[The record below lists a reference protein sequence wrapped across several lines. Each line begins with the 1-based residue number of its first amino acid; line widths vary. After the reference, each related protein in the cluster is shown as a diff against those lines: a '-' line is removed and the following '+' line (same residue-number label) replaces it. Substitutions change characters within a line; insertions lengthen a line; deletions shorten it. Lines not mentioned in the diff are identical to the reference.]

1 MNRMDCHPI
10 RQKSMAKIF
19 PSSEKYSFRCDLFI
33 SQAEVKDLQKSKGG
47 EDWEIDSLPSE
58 VVVSMLVCAF
68 HMHPVCVLL
77 ESIVSEELLLL
88 LLLLL
93 HLMS

>member
-19 PSSEKYSFRCDLFI
+19 PSSEKYSLRCDLFI

-58 VVVSMLVCAF
+58 VVVSMLVCLSYAPSLCSF
-68 HMHPVCVLL
+68 RIH
-77 ESIVSEELLLL
+77 SF
-88 LLLLL
+88 
-93 HLMS
+93 